1 MYAKKKTEVIP
12 CVPGAF
18 PGGLARTRFYDGMLL
33 TQTHL
38 EREQKYWIMK
48 RKLTNRAL
56 GTGVVWGLR
65 LEWDKVKHKFLLS
78 PGYAIDCC
86 GNDLVVECPQ
96 EIIERKLVDKHDP
109 ALQQLLSAQNGNGEK
124 CAKTNSD
131 QPVKL
136 GVILKYTECAGDP
149 LPVYEDDCT
158 SNVTHCE
165 YSSVRESAM
174 LCLAPPPAE
183 PDTTPIDNFCNKLDV
198 IKKECLQLVDCNLF
212 DKGELLEA
220 DSLPIYIEV
229 RNLTQNTQPVQI
241 QPGAGEDVTN
251 TVDIT
256 LPDPDDQLQV
266 TLKPAPGYV
275 ILSAELV
282 GFSGVSFTPFGGKF
296 DATGAHFLAADGAA
310 FSINDLEVSSLLNNE
325 THDSADLALAMGSE
339 AGGAD
344 FLTVTTTDYK
354 KIPIAETCNNK
365 LSPWLVFNKSPGCTL
380 KTMALV
386 GLCGWFKGLLEDD
399 PDGTPT
405 GKHVMAWWVC
415 YLAWKVLFDAKS
427 DEKNAPKLYKLF
439 NELLEEWCA
448 AFIYPGPYCQNSH
461 HGVYLGCV
469 EISPK
474 GTVLSFD
481 QWTFRRY
488 VLTGPLLTHWG
499 SLFGIA
505 PIDAIAGRFANWI
518 CCLGNSSPASIT
530 SDIAARLIDG
540 LPLNKYGRSM
550 VAGNVSD
557 VEAYLEKYNLE
568 WDGNVQTISVDK
580 FISRIFGNFFD
591 QNSAKVF
598 GEAINR
604 KLVVQQ
610 SLSNQRTVYEVDN
623 TGMFL
628 LEPRSGREPFKPAA
642 EIKEAALSRMLEA
655 RTATLR
661 PIARGMVNDYTLEIS
676 RSIELGKLKA
686 ASDDVVMSALLH
698 QLDKHKISTVEDY
711 LKVGPTAAAKLAI
724 ANFDEMDEVE
734 NKRDVFIA
742 AENLAIASEEVLD
755 LVVQPF
761 VEDKIDTAGGPLLG
775 DALADAETA
784 KVIGRN
790 IRGHLKANTLTNATL
805 KSIGETVAERN
816 DLVLER
822 SRE

>member
-1 MYAKKKTEVIP
+1 MYAKQKTEVIP

-18 PGGLARTRFYDGMLL
+18 PGGLTRTRFYDGMLL

-56 GTGVVWGLR
+56 GNGVVWGLR
-65 LEWDKVKHKFLLS
+65 LEWDKVKHKFLLN

-96 EIIERKLVDKHDP
+96 EIIESKLVDKHDP
-109 ALQQLLSAQNGNGEK
+109 TLQELLSSVNGNADS
-124 CAKTNSD
+124 CAKSKPD

-136 GVILKYTECAGDP
+136 GVVLKYTECAGDP

-183 PDTTPIDNFCNKLDV
+183 PDATPVDKFCNKLDV

-212 DKGELLEA
+212 DKAELLEA
-220 DSLPIYIEV
+220 DSFPAYIEI
-229 RNLTQNTQPVQI
+229 RNLSQNTAPVQI
-241 QPGAGEDVTN
+241 QPGAAEDITN
-251 TVDIT
+251 SVDIT
-256 LPDPDDQLQV
+256 LPELGDHLQV
-266 TLKPAPGYV
+266 TLKPAPGCV

-282 GFSGVSFTPFGGKF
+282 GFSDVSFAPFGAKF
-296 DATGAHFLAADGAA
+296 ETTGEHFLAADGPA
-310 FSINDLEVSSLLNNE
+310 FSINDLEVSSLLTNDR
-325 THDSADLALAMGSE
+325 HDSVDLALAMGSE
-339 AGGAD
+339 TGATD
-344 FLTVTTTDYK
+344 FFTVTSTDYRH
-354 KIPIAETCNNK
+354 IPVTETCNDK

-380 KTMALV
+380 KTLALV

-399 PDGTPT
+399 PDGSPT

-415 YLAWKVLFDAKS
+415 YLAWKVLFDANPDDKAAS
-427 DEKNAPKLYKLF
+427 KLHKLF
-439 NELLEEWCA
+439 NELIEEWCA
-448 AFIYPGPYCQNSH
+448 AFIYPGPYCLNSH

-481 QWTFRRY
+481 QWAFRRY

-499 SLFGIA
+499 SLFGVA
-505 PIDAIAGRFANWI
+505 PMDVIAGRFANWI
-518 CCLGNSSPASIT
+518 CCLGKSSPATIT

-540 LPLNKYGRSM
+540 LPLNKYGRAM

-557 VEAYLEKYNLE
+557 VEAYLEKNNLE
-568 WDGNVQTISVDK
+568 WDGNVRTISADQ
-580 FISRIFGNFFD
+580 FTSRIFGELFD
-591 QNSAKVF
+591 RNSVNIF
-598 GEAINR
+598 GNSING
-604 KLVVQQ
+604 KMFKEPA
-610 SLSNQRTVYEVDN
+610 LSNIRNVFEVDN
-623 TGMFL
+623 TGMFV
-628 LEPRSGREPFKPAA
+628 LEPKAGRGALKPVT
-642 EIKEAALSRMLEA
+642 EIKEAEFARMLEA

-676 RSIELGKLKA
+676 RSIELGRLKA
-686 ASDDVVMSALLH
+686 ASDDAVMSALLN
-698 QLDKHKISTVEDY
+698 QLDKQKINTVEDY

-742 AENLAIASEEVLD
+742 AENLALASEEVLD
-755 LVVQPF
+755 LVIEPF

-775 DALADAETA
+775 DALTDAETA
-784 KVIGRN
+784 KVVGRN

-805 KSIGETVAERN
+805 KSIGETVQ
-816 DLVLER
+816 
-822 SRE
+822 RETS